1 MDSVRVLRFFYT
13 LIDTKKLIVWVPEIM
28 SKSQKTYLLTDRTL
42 PQIDFTWP
50 NISYKHIFL
59 KGKACLRK
67 AQLWTIFY
75 ILFILFDVQFR
86 SISVYRYFLNLY
98 TDFGIPFFPSYFL
111 THWSGNLVQI
121 CTCFLMVVGTVQEWK
136 LKVEAWRTQTWISV
150 LMQRALSRMHSWANI
165 MCRNCERGAV
175 AFPLWQKGC
184 RIFFLFNKE
193 THFLDT
199 VVSVLRDIFQTST
212 NINKYTRHG

>member
-1 MDSVRVLRFFYT
+1 
-13 LIDTKKLIVWVPEIM
+13 M
-28 SKSQKTYLLTDRTL
+28 SKSQKTYLLTDRAL
-42 PQIDFTWP
+42 PQIDFTLP

-59 KGKACLRK
+59 KGKACLWK

-111 THWSGNLVQI
+111 TRWSGNLVQI

-165 MCRNCERGAV
+165 MCRNCEEEQWLFHCGKRAAG
-175 AFPLWQKGC
+175 
-184 RIFFLFNKE
+184 FFSYSIRKHISWILLFLCCE
-193 THFLDT
+193 TYFRP
-199 VVSVLRDIFQTST
+199 VQI
-212 NINKYTRHG
+212 